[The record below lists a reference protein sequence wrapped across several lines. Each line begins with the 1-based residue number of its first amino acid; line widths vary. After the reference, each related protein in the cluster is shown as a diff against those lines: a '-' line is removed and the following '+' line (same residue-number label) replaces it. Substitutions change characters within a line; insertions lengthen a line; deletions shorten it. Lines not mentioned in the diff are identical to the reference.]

1 MKMVICFDTEDPKG
15 MENTIKTID
24 HLAKEYVNRRV
35 SGHDKVS
42 FGKIEFIKAV
52 RQFASEIARAQG
64 LDKDAASPLC
74 ESEDK
79 DTGMYYRQKEDWEG
93 LRFAKL
99 FADRVFEAK
108 RDGKLFR
115 SF

>member
-24 HLAKEYVNRRV
+24 HLALEYTNRRV
-35 SGHDKVS
+35 SGYDKIS

-52 RQFASEIARAQG
+52 RQFAAEVAQAQG
-64 LDKDAASPLC
+64 LNDSLLCENNEGKDA
-74 ESEDK
+74 
-79 DTGMYYRQKEDWEG
+79 YRQKEDWEG
-93 LRFAKL
+93 LRFAKV
-99 FADRVFEAK
+99 FADRMFEVK
-108 RDGKLFR
+108 RRGKEFR